1 MHAFVMGDEFCW
13 LNAAILGF
21 GSFWFGSFWF
31 GYFWFGN
38 FWLGHF
44 WFGYFWQLS
53 NLDPL
58 PIFVSLSSTD
68 KSLLKSK
75 IFMILKNTV
84 VEFKW
89 WSLLSLFS
97 FFVQRNYGME
107 ASGEKQSNLRL
118 SPDFDVAVCT
128 DFYKRKEHGS
138 DLILSYD
145 NSYFLLLP
153 ALHHL
158 ISTQSILLRFPFCN
172 FPFGKNM
179 CQLYHQHWINIIL
192 PKFKDLFKRK
202 EICVRCIVKRNLC
215 QYDIIWPIDWFLFL
229 SQVWEHDWQ

>member
-1 MHAFVMGDEFCW
+1 MGDEFCW

-89 WSLLSLFS
+89 WSLSSLFS

-118 SPDFDVAVCT
+118 SPDFDVVVCT
-128 DFYKRKEHGS
+128 DFCKRKEHGS
-138 DLILSYD
+138 DLILQH
-145 NSYFLLLP
+145 F
-153 ALHHL
+153 
-158 ISTQSILLRFPFCN
+158 ISIESFLLRFPLCN
-172 FPFGKNM
+172 FLFGKNL
-179 CQLYHQHWINIIL
+179 CQFYHQHWINMIL
-192 PKFKDLFKRK
+192 PKFKDL
-202 EICVRCIVKRNLC
+202 
-215 QYDIIWPIDWFLFL
+215 
-229 SQVWEHDWQ
+229 